1 MKLNIVSKRMRVFA
15 KVAQLLS
22 FTKAADALSMT
33 QPAVTLQIKAL
44 EGEIGADVFC
54 RANNTI
60 KLTKAGE
67 TLLCEIEKVLNFEI
81 EVGADIAAMIES
93 CKAEAEKWKISPF
106 APNPVANQEG
116 WWWWNGE
123 KKTEEGLL
131 RMGMKQM
138 DGGCWMQKESAD
150 AW

>member
-1 MKLNIVSKRMRVFA
+1 MNIRILSKRCRVFA
-15 KVAQLLS
+15 KAARLLS

-33 QPAVTLQIKAL
+33 QPAVTFQIKTL
-44 EGEIGADVFC
+44 EEEIGTQVFY

-67 TLLCEIEKVLNFEI
+67 TLLCEIEKVINLEV

-93 CKAEAEKWKISPF
+93 DEQEAEQWKISPF